1 VPHEWLPQLVS
12 YTAGGLLYCEPSAM
26 KGIVL
31 AGGSGTRLSPMTRAV
46 CKQLLPVYDKPMIY
60 YPLSVLMLAG
70 IREVLLIANPADLP
84 LFERLLGNGA
94 ELGMHFAFAEQ
105 AAPNGLADAL
115 LIGETFL
122 GGQPCGLVLGD
133 NLFYGAGLSTLLK
146 QSVKALTGCT
156 LFGHR
161 VDDPQ
166 RYGVVELGPQG
177 EILSLE
183 EKPERPRSHMAVTGL
198 YFYDGDASAIA
209 RTLRP
214 SPRGELEITDLN
226 RVYVERG
233 QARVEVLGR
242 GVAWL
247 DTGTPSSLLEASQF
261 VHALQTRQ
269 GMQIACLEEVAFRER
284 FISAEQLARLSALH
298 ANSSYGNYLASILRG
313 E

>member
-1 VPHEWLPQLVS
+1 
-12 YTAGGLLYCEPSAM
+12 M

-70 IREVLLIANPADLP
+70 IRDVLLIATPADLP
-84 LFERLLGNGA
+84 LFERLLGNG
-94 ELGMHFAFAEQ
+94 EGLGMNFAFAEQ
-105 AAPNGLADAL
+105 PSPNGLADAL
-115 LIGETFL
+115 LIGEAFL
-122 GGQPCGLVLGD
+122 AGQPCGLVLGD
-133 NLFYGAGLSTLLK
+133 NLFYGAGLSALLK
-146 QSVKALTGCT
+146 QSVKRLDGCT

-166 RYGVVELGPQG
+166 RYGVVELGRQG

-198 YFYDGDASAIA
+198 YFYDGDASAVA

-214 SPRGELEITDLN
+214 SARGELEITDLN
-226 RVYVERG
+226 RSYAERG
-233 QARVEVLGR
+233 KARVEVLGR

-284 FISAEQLARLSALH
+284 FISAEQLERLSAQH
-298 ANSSYGNYLASILRG
+298 ANSVYGSYLASILRG